1 VGANFRLGLKKF
13 PHSGIGLSPTGRV
26 FLCTILFIIA
36 LVRNSLENGTI
47 DSMFIMIIFTGLM
60 IGRFKSIENIINLFS
75 PPNASVPYSLSL
87 VATEQ

>member
-1 VGANFRLGLKKF
+1 M
-13 PHSGIGLSPTGRV
+13 
-26 FLCTILFIIA
+26 
-36 LVRNSLENGTI
+36 RNSLENGTI

-60 IGRFKSIENIINLFS
+60 IGRFKSIENIINLFF